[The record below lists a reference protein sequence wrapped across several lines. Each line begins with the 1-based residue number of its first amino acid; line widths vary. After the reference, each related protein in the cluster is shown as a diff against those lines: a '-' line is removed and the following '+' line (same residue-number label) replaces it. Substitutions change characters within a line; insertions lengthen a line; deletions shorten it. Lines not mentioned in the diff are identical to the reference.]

1 MIRIRQF
8 RVEDAEGMVL
18 RPIFHSSSKE
28 MFIKESYLGKSFSIY
43 EVSTDL
49 ILACATLIKIS
60 AHAATLNM
68 LMADCFVKVKKEL
81 IWVLRESIG
90 HYMRELELSRV
101 HATIRADFPNAEK
114 WIKIVG
120 FEKEGLMRCY
130 GPDKEDH
137 FLFAKVVI

>member
-8 RVEDAEGMVL
+8 RVEDAKDMVL
-18 RPIFHSSSKE
+18 RPIFHASSKE
-28 MFIKESYLGKSFSIY
+28 QFIKESSYGKSFSIY
-43 EVSTDL
+43 EANADL
-49 ILACATLIKIS
+49 VLACATLIKTS
-60 AHAATLNM
+60 AHAAILNM
-68 LMADCFVKVKKEL
+68 LMAESFVKVKKEL

-114 WIKIVG
+114 WIKVVG
-120 FEKEGLMRCY
+120 FEKEGLMRGY